1 MDNALHERRR
11 LLAAARVSDDDVDT
25 LSRYE
30 LLTYLGCAL
39 DRMDRMSM
47 ATSLEGRVPFLD
59 IPLVEHVVR
68 MPTALKIGRR
78 ETKRVLK
85 VLARRRLSTGV
96 ASRSKSGF
104 GVPLGDWFRSPIL
117 AAAVER
123 LRDPDHPAA
132 THFQRAVLDQLL
144 AEHASGHVDQAT
156 IEYAATQIS
165 LSRGAAMFAD
175 DFFQADAHPTAR
187 PARSCCG

>member
-1 MDNALHERRR
+1 
-11 LLAAARVSDDDVDT
+11 
-25 LSRYE
+25 
-30 LLTYLGCAL
+30 
-39 DRMDRMSM
+39 MSM

-85 VLARRRLSTGV
+85 VLARRRLGTGV

-144 AEHASGHVDQAT
+144 AEHASGHVDHGEALWMLT
-156 IEYAATQIS
+156 NVYVWHEAVASGNPPVAGT
-165 LSRGAAMFAD
+165 
-175 DFFQADAHPTAR
+175 
-187 PARSCCG
+187 